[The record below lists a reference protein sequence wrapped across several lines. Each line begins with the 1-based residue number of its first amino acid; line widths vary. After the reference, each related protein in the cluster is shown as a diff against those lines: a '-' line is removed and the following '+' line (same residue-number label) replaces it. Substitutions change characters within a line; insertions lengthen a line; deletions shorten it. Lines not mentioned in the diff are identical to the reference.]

1 MSTTEDYA
9 AKGINLYLAAVA
21 AGVYDDTSQAWVGP
35 TAPESPVA
43 FTLTYD
49 TAADTVPN
57 ATYTTYTQTSSNTG
71 VTNSTPY
78 GYTTAAELEAIVT
91 DVAGVLTAQGELA
104 ADVLALK
111 KVLVAVINTLIAA
124 SLAT

>member
-21 AGVYDDTSQAWVGP
+21 AGVYDDTSQAWTGP
-35 TAPESPVA
+35 TVPESPTA

-49 TAADTVPN
+49 TAADTVPA
-57 ATYTTYTQTSSNTG
+57 ATVAAVATTGSTTT
-71 VTNSTPY
+71 TPY
-78 GYTTAAELEAIVT
+78 GFTTSAQADSIPVNINA
-91 DVAGVLTAQGELA
+91 LT
-104 ADVLALK
+104 ADVLALR

-124 SLAT
+124 ALAT